1 MKVDKTKPGR
11 NDMPISF
18 AVRQSAR
25 SAVVAILSCFI
36 LVNGAFAETYPDR
49 RIAFIVPHPA
59 GAQADTLA
67 RLLAQR
73 MSEIWSEPVVV
84 ENKVGANGDLGA
96 EAVARAAPDGYTL
109 LLTTTGPLAINTALF
124 PSLDFNPQKDFD
136 PVSIVCT
143 GATLIGANI
152 DFPAKRLSDVIALAK
167 SEPGK
172 LSMGTGGVGTGGY
185 FILAE
190 LDKLA
195 GIDIT
200 QVPYRG
206 SVEAI
211 VDLASGSIPLA
222 ATDATAMLPL
232 IRAGKIRPLAT
243 AGAQR
248 LAQLPDVPTV
258 AETALPGFDVAPW
271 IALAAPH
278 GTPAAIIDKLNFTI
292 NTIMADSKYRQ
303 RVIEQGCD
311 PMPSMSPSEAAAFIQ
326 KEIPRWA
333 QRVRDAHLN
342 IH

>member
-1 MKVDKTKPGR
+1 
-11 NDMPISF
+11 
-18 AVRQSAR
+18 
-25 SAVVAILSCFI
+25 
-36 LVNGAFAETYPDR
+36 
-49 RIAFIVPHPA
+49 
-59 GAQADTLA
+59 
-67 RLLAQR
+67 